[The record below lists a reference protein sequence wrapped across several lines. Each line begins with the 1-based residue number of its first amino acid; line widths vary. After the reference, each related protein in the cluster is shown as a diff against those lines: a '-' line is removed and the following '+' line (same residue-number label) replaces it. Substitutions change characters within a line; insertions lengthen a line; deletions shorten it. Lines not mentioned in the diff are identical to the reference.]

1 MKPQTEKKCRDYMSG
16 ERDKNLLFFGQEAPG
31 EGCSSLT
38 RLTRH
43 FSDAG
48 SAEVLSPGCVFGV
61 GLPNGSLELPDFP
74 NGSPELPD
82 FPQIRLTKSHA
93 SDISS
98 ETLNRD
104 CRASCGR

>member
-31 EGCSSLT
+31 EGCSSLA

-43 FSDAG
+43 FPDAG
-48 SAEVLSPGCVFGV
+48 SVEVLSPGCEVGFG
-61 GLPNGSLELPDFP
+61 LP

-82 FPQIRLTKSHA
+82 FPKIRLTRTHA
-93 SDISS
+93 SERSPVRLSRGCHISF
-98 ETLNRD
+98 
-104 CRASCGR
+104 GR